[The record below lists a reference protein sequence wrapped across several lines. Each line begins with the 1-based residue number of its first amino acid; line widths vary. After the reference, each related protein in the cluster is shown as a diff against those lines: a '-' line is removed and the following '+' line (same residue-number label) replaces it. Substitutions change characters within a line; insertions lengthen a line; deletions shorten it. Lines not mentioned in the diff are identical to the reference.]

1 MARYN
6 FDKEINRLGTNCIK
20 WDMTAT
26 IWGKKNLLPMWI
38 ADMDFPTPKFF
49 TDALIKRVDG
59 GVLGYGCRPQSWY
72 DAIKGWFKDHY
83 GWTVTDGQIGF
94 VPGIVV
100 GIAHALRCF
109 TKPGD
114 KVLIFPPVY
123 FPFANQIKNAGCK
136 EVDCPLT
143 IVEKKD
149 GSEDYEIDFKL
160 LEKKIKGCKAMILC
174 NPHNPGGRVWAKAE
188 LQKIAKLC
196 LDNKV
201 FVISDEIHCDL
212 SFHKHI
218 PFATVNAKQAQNT
231 ITFHA
236 PSKTFNCAGVGASE
250 WVATNQEM
258 HDKFAAYLKGGEF
271 DGGHYDSFMPSTIFY
286 TKKGSEWLSQAM
298 DYIKGNIDYVEQ
310 FLKDNF
316 TVETLQFSGKKVRVT
331 SEGNKGGVE
340 EIAEAKI
347 GKKQLVRMIRPQA
360 SFLIF
365 LDFRNLG
372 LSSSELQE
380 FVVDKA
386 HLALNDGAMFG
397 EGGEGFMRLNVGCPR
412 KTLERAMGQ
421 LKAAFL
427 KKYKL

>member
-1 MARYN
+1 MAKYN
-6 FDKEINRLGTNCIK
+6 FDKELNRMGTNCIK
-20 WDMTAT
+20 WDMTQK

-38 ADMDFPTPKFF
+38 ADMDFATPKFF
-49 TDALIKRVDG
+49 TDALVKRVDG
-59 GVLGYGCRPQSWY
+59 GVLGYGCRPQKWY
-72 DAIKGWFKDHY
+72 DAIKAWFKHHY
-83 GWTVTDGQIGF
+83 NWEITDDQIGF

-123 FPFANQIKNAGCK
+123 FPFANQIAYAGCK
-136 EVDCPLT
+136 EVDCPL
-143 IVEKKD
+143 VLKEGKN
-149 GSEDYEIDFKL
+149 GEDFEIDFSL
-160 LEKKIKGCKAMILC
+160 LEKRIKGCKAMILC
-174 NPHNPGGRVWAKAE
+174 NPHNPGGRVWTKAE
-188 LQKIAKLC
+188 LQKIARIC

-212 SFHKHI
+212 SFKGHI

-250 WVATNQEM
+250 WVAVNREM
-258 HDKFAAYLKGGEF
+258 HDKFAAYLRGGEF
-271 DGGHYDSFMPSTIFY
+271 DGGHYDSFMPSSIFY
-286 TKKGSEWLSQAM
+286 SPKGEEWLSQAL

-316 TVETLQFSGKKVRVT
+316 TVDTIEFSGKKLRM
-331 SEGNKGGVE
+331 SSEDKEGNAE
-340 EIAEAKI
+340 EYAEAKI
-347 GKKQLVRMIRPQA
+347 SRSQLIRMIRPQA

-365 LDFRNLG
+365 LDFRRLG
-372 LSSSELQE
+372 LSQKELVD

-397 EGGEGFMRLNVGCPR
+397 VGGEGFMRLNVGCPR
-412 KTLERAMGQ
+412 KTMERAMTQ
-421 LKAAFL
+421 LKAAFD

>member
-1 MARYN
+1 M
-6 FDKEINRLGTNCIK
+6 GTSCIK
-20 WDMTAT
+20 WDMTQK

-38 ADMDFPTPKFF
+38 ADMDFATPKFF
-49 TDALIKRVDG
+49 TDALVKRVDG
-59 GVLGYGCRPQSWY
+59 GVLGYGCRPQKWY
-72 DAIKGWFKDHY
+72 DAIKAWFKHRY
-83 GWTVTDGQIGF
+83 NWEITDDQIGF

-123 FPFANQIKNAGCK
+123 FPFANQIAYAGCK
-136 EVDCPLT
+136 EVDCPL
-143 IVEKKD
+143 VLKEGKN
-149 GSEDYEIDFKL
+149 GEDFEIDFSL
-160 LEKKIKGCKAMILC
+160 LEKRIKGCKAMILC
-174 NPHNPGGRVWAKAE
+174 NPHNPGGRVWTKAE
-188 LQKIAKLC
+188 LQKIARIC

-212 SFHKHI
+212 SFKGHI

-250 WVATNQEM
+250 WVAVNREM
-258 HDKFAAYLKGGEF
+258 HDKFAAYLRGGEF
-271 DGGHYDSFMPSTIFY
+271 DGGHYDSFMPSSIFY
-286 TKKGSEWLSQAM
+286 SPKGEEWLSQAL
-298 DYIKGNIDYVEQ
+298 DYIKANIDYVEQ

-316 TVETLQFSGKKVRVT
+316 TVDTIEFSGKKLRM
-331 SEGNKGGVE
+331 SSEDKEGNAE
-340 EIAEAKI
+340 EYAEAKI
-347 GKKQLVRMIRPQA
+347 SRSQLIRMIRPQA

-365 LDFRNLG
+365 LDFRRLG
-372 LSSSELQE
+372 LSQKELVD

-397 EGGEGFMRLNVGCPR
+397 VGGEGFMRLNVGCPR
-412 KTLERAMGQ
+412 KTMERAMTQ
-421 LKAAFL
+421 LKAAFD

>member
-1 MARYN
+1 MAKYN
-6 FDKEINRLGTNCIK
+6 FDREINRKGTDCIK
-20 WDMTAT
+20 WDMTRQ
-26 IWGKKNLLPMWI
+26 IWGRTDLLPMWI

-59 GVLGYGCRPQSWY
+59 GALGYGCRPQKWY
-72 DAIKGWFKDHY
+72 NAIIAWFKERYNWAITQD
-83 GWTVTDGQIGF
+83 QIGF

-123 FPFANQIKNAGCK
+123 FPFANQIAYARCK
-136 EVDCPLT
+136 QVDCPLLIT
-143 IVEKKD
+143 EKN
-149 GSEDYEIDFKL
+149 GSETFEIDWPL

-174 NPHNPGGRVWAKAE
+174 NPHNPGGRVWTRAE
-188 LQKIAKLC
+188 LQKIARIC
-196 LDNKV
+196 LENKV

-212 SFHKHI
+212 SFNGHI
-218 PFATVNAKQAQNT
+218 PFATVNAKQALNT

-250 WVATNQEM
+250 WVATSKEM
-258 HDKFAAYLKGGEF
+258 HDRFAAYLRGGEF
-271 DGGHYDSFMPSTIFY
+271 DAGHYDSFMPSSIFY
-286 TKKGSEWLSQAM
+286 SSKGREWLSQAM
-298 DYIKGNIDYVEQ
+298 TYLKGNIDYVEA
-310 FLKDNF
+310 FLRDNF
-316 TVETLQFSGKKVRVT
+316 TAQTIELSGKVIRT
-331 SEGNKGGVE
+331 ENE
-340 EIAEAKI
+340 EYAEAKI
-347 GKKQLVRMIRPQA
+347 GNKQLIKMIRPEA

-372 LSSSELQE
+372 LSQKELVD

-397 EGGEGFMRLNVGCPR
+397 AGGDGFMRLNIGCPR
-412 KTLERAMGQ
+412 KTLERAMNQ
-421 LKAAFL
+421 LKAAFFR
-427 KKYKL
+427 KYKL

>member
-1 MARYN
+1 MAKYN
-6 FDKEINRLGTNCIK
+6 FDKELNRIGTSCIK
-20 WDMTAT
+20 WDMTPK

-38 ADMDFPTPKFF
+38 ADMDFATPKFF
-49 TDALIKRVDG
+49 TDALVKRVDG
-59 GVLGYGCRPQSWY
+59 GVLGYGCRPQKWY
-72 DAIKGWFKDHY
+72 DAIRGWFKNRY
-83 GWTVTDGQIGF
+83 GWEITDDQIGF

-123 FPFANQIKNAGCK
+123 FPFANQIAYAGCK
-136 EVDCPLT
+136 EVDCPL
-143 IVEKKD
+143 VLKEGKN
-149 GSEDYEIDFKL
+149 GEDFEIDFNL

-174 NPHNPGGRVWAKAE
+174 NPHNPGGRVWTRAE
-188 LQKIAKLC
+188 LQKIAKIC
-196 LDNKV
+196 LENKV

-212 SFHKHI
+212 SFLPHI
-218 PFATVNAKQAQNT
+218 PFATVNAKQALNT

-250 WVATNQEM
+250 WVAENKEI

-271 DGGHYDSFMPSTIFY
+271 DGGHYDSFMPSSIFY
-286 TKKGSEWLSQAM
+286 SKKGEEWLAQAM
-298 DYIKGNIDYVEQ
+298 DYIKGNIDYVEK

-316 TVETLQFSGKKVRVT
+316 TVDTLEFSGKKVRM
-331 SEGNKGGVE
+331 SSQDSKGKAE
-340 EIAEAKI
+340 EYAEAKV
-347 GKKQLVRMIRPQA
+347 GRLQLVRMIRPQA

-365 LDFRNLG
+365 LDFRRLG
-372 LSSSELQE
+372 LTQQELVD

-397 EGGEGFMRLNVGCPR
+397 QGGEGFMRLNVGCPR
-412 KTLERAMGQ
+412 KTMERAMTQ
-421 LKAAFL
+421 LKAAFD

>member
-1 MARYN
+1 M
-6 FDKEINRLGTNCIK
+6 GTSCIK
-20 WDMTAT
+20 WDMTQK

-38 ADMDFPTPKFF
+38 ADMDFATPKFF
-49 TDALIKRVDG
+49 TDALVKRVDG
-59 GVLGYGCRPQSWY
+59 GVLGYGCRPQKWY
-72 DAIKGWFKDHY
+72 DAIKAWFKHRY
-83 GWTVTDGQIGF
+83 NWEITDDQIGF

-123 FPFANQIKNAGCK
+123 FPFANQIAYAGCR
-136 EVDCPLT
+136 EVDCPL
-143 IVEKKD
+143 VLKEGKN
-149 GSEDYEIDFKL
+149 GEDFEIDFSL
-160 LEKKIKGCKAMILC
+160 LEKRIKGCKAMILC
-174 NPHNPGGRVWAKAE
+174 NPHNPGGRVWTKAE
-188 LQKIAKLC
+188 LQKIARIC

-212 SFHKHI
+212 SFKGHI

-250 WVATNQEM
+250 WVAVNREM
-258 HDKFAAYLKGGEF
+258 HDKFAAYLRGGEF
-271 DGGHYDSFMPSTIFY
+271 DGGHYDSFMPSSIFY
-286 TKKGSEWLSQAM
+286 SPKGEEWLSQAL

-316 TVETLQFSGKKVRVT
+316 TVDTIEFSGKKLRM
-331 SEGNKGGVE
+331 SSEDKEGNAE
-340 EIAEAKI
+340 EYAEAKI
-347 GKKQLVRMIRPQA
+347 SRSQLIRMIRPQA

-365 LDFRNLG
+365 LDFRRLG
-372 LSSSELQE
+372 LSQKELVD

-397 EGGEGFMRLNVGCPR
+397 VGGEGFMRLNVGCPR
-412 KTLERAMGQ
+412 KTMERAMTQ
-421 LKAAFL
+421 LKAAFD

>member
-1 MARYN
+1 M
-6 FDKEINRLGTNCIK
+6 GTSCIK
-20 WDMTAT
+20 WDMTQK

-38 ADMDFPTPKFF
+38 ADMDFATPKFF
-49 TDALIKRVDG
+49 TDALVKRVDG
-59 GVLGYGCRPQSWY
+59 GVLGYGCRPQKWY
-72 DAIKGWFKDHY
+72 DAIKAWFKHRY
-83 GWTVTDGQIGF
+83 NWEITDDQIGF

-123 FPFANQIKNAGCK
+123 FPFANQIAYAGCK
-136 EVDCPLT
+136 EVDCPL
-143 IVEKKD
+143 VLKEGKN
-149 GSEDYEIDFKL
+149 GEDFEIDFSL
-160 LEKKIKGCKAMILC
+160 LEKRIKGCKAMILC
-174 NPHNPGGRVWAKAE
+174 NPHNPGGRVWTKAE
-188 LQKIAKLC
+188 LQKIARIC

-212 SFHKHI
+212 SFKGHI

-250 WVATNQEM
+250 WVAVNREM
-258 HDKFAAYLKGGEF
+258 HDKFAAYLRGGEF
-271 DGGHYDSFMPSTIFY
+271 DGGHYDSFMPSSIFY
-286 TKKGSEWLSQAM
+286 SPKGEEWLSQAL

-316 TVETLQFSGKKVRVT
+316 TVDTIEFSGKKLRM
-331 SEGNKGGVE
+331 SSEDKEGNAE
-340 EIAEAKI
+340 EYAEAKI
-347 GKKQLVRMIRPQA
+347 SRSQLIRMIRPQA

-365 LDFRNLG
+365 LDFRRLG
-372 LSSSELQE
+372 LSQKELVD

-397 EGGEGFMRLNVGCPR
+397 VGGEGFMRLNVGCPR
-412 KTLERAMGQ
+412 KTMERAMTQ
-421 LKAAFL
+421 LKAAFD

>member
-1 MARYN
+1 M
-6 FDKEINRLGTNCIK
+6 GTSCIK
-20 WDMTAT
+20 WDMTQK

-38 ADMDFPTPKFF
+38 ADMDFATPKFF
-49 TDALIKRVDG
+49 TDALVKRVDG
-59 GVLGYGCRPQSWY
+59 GVLGYGCRPQKWY
-72 DAIKGWFKDHY
+72 DAIKAWFKHRY
-83 GWTVTDGQIGF
+83 NWEITDDQIGF

-123 FPFANQIKNAGCK
+123 FPFANQIAYAGCK
-136 EVDCPLT
+136 EVDCPL
-143 IVEKKD
+143 VLKEGKN
-149 GSEDYEIDFKL
+149 GEDFEIDFSL
-160 LEKKIKGCKAMILC
+160 LEKRIKGCKAMILC
-174 NPHNPGGRVWAKAE
+174 NPHNPGGRVWTKAE
-188 LQKIAKLC
+188 LQKIARIC

-212 SFHKHI
+212 SFKGHI

-250 WVATNQEM
+250 WVAVNREM
-258 HDKFAAYLKGGEF
+258 HDKFAAYLRGGEF
-271 DGGHYDSFMPSTIFY
+271 DGGHYDSFMPSSIFY
-286 TKKGSEWLSQAM
+286 SPKGEEWLSQAL

-316 TVETLQFSGKKVRVT
+316 TVDTIEFSGKKLRM
-331 SEGNKGGVE
+331 SSEDKEGNAE
-340 EIAEAKI
+340 EYAEAKI
-347 GKKQLVRMIRPQA
+347 SRSQLIRMIRPQA

-365 LDFRNLG
+365 LDFRRLG
-372 LSSSELQE
+372 LSQKELVD

-397 EGGEGFMRLNVGCPR
+397 VGGEGFMRLNVGCPR
-412 KTLERAMGQ
+412 KTIERAMTQ
-421 LKAAFL
+421 LKAAFD

>member
-1 MARYN
+1 MAKYN
-6 FDKEINRLGTNCIK
+6 FDKELNRMGTNCIK
-20 WDMTAT
+20 WDMTQK

-38 ADMDFPTPKFF
+38 ADMDFATPKFF
-49 TDALIKRVDG
+49 TDALVKRVDG
-59 GVLGYGCRPQSWY
+59 GVLGYGCRPQKWY
-72 DAIKGWFKDHY
+72 DAIKAWFKHRY
-83 GWTVTDGQIGF
+83 NWEITDDQIGF

-123 FPFANQIKNAGCK
+123 FPFANQIAYAGCK
-136 EVDCPLT
+136 EVDCPL
-143 IVEKKD
+143 VLKEGKN
-149 GSEDYEIDFKL
+149 GEDFEIDFSL
-160 LEKKIKGCKAMILC
+160 LEKRIKGCKAMILC
-174 NPHNPGGRVWAKAE
+174 NPHNPGGRVWTKAE
-188 LQKIAKLC
+188 LQKIARIC

-212 SFHKHI
+212 SFKGHI

-250 WVATNQEM
+250 WVAVNREM
-258 HDKFAAYLKGGEF
+258 HDKFAAYLRGGEF
-271 DGGHYDSFMPSTIFY
+271 DGGHYDSFMPSSIFY
-286 TKKGSEWLSQAM
+286 SPKGEEWLSQAL
-298 DYIKGNIDYVEQ
+298 DYIKANIDYVEQ

-316 TVETLQFSGKKVRVT
+316 TVDTIEFSGKKLRM
-331 SEGNKGGVE
+331 SSEDKEGNAE
-340 EIAEAKI
+340 EYAEAKI
-347 GKKQLVRMIRPQA
+347 SRSQLIRMIRPQA

-365 LDFRNLG
+365 LDFRRLG
-372 LSSSELQE
+372 LSQKELVD

-397 EGGEGFMRLNVGCPR
+397 VGGEGFMRLNVGCPR
-412 KTLERAMGQ
+412 KTIERAMTQ
-421 LKAAFL
+421 LKAAFD

>member
-1 MARYN
+1 MAKYN
-6 FDKEINRLGTNCIK
+6 FDKELNRMGTSCIK
-20 WDMTAT
+20 WDMTQK

-38 ADMDFPTPKFF
+38 ADMDFATPKFF
-49 TDALIKRVDG
+49 TDALVKRVDG
-59 GVLGYGCRPQSWY
+59 GVLGYGCRPQKWY
-72 DAIKGWFKDHY
+72 DAIKAWFKHRY
-83 GWTVTDGQIGF
+83 NWEITDDQIGF

-123 FPFANQIKNAGCK
+123 FPFANQIAYAGCK
-136 EVDCPLT
+136 EVDCPL
-143 IVEKKD
+143 VLKEGKN
-149 GSEDYEIDFKL
+149 GEDFEIDFSL
-160 LEKKIKGCKAMILC
+160 LEKRIKGCKAMILC
-174 NPHNPGGRVWAKAE
+174 NPHNPGGRVWTKAE
-188 LQKIAKLC
+188 LQKIARIC

-212 SFHKHI
+212 SFKGHI

-250 WVATNQEM
+250 WVAVNREM
-258 HDKFAAYLKGGEF
+258 HDKFAAYLRGGEF
-271 DGGHYDSFMPSTIFY
+271 DGGHYDSFMPSSIFY
-286 TKKGSEWLSQAM
+286 SPKGEEWLSQAL

-316 TVETLQFSGKKVRVT
+316 TVDTIEFSGKKLRM
-331 SEGNKGGVE
+331 SSEDKEGNAE
-340 EIAEAKI
+340 EYAEAKI
-347 GKKQLVRMIRPQA
+347 SRSQLIRMIRPQA

-365 LDFRNLG
+365 LDFRRLG
-372 LSSSELQE
+372 LSQKELVD

-397 EGGEGFMRLNVGCPR
+397 VGGEGFMRLNVGCPR
-412 KTLERAMGQ
+412 KTIERAMTQ
-421 LKAAFL
+421 LKAAFD

>member
-1 MARYN
+1 MAKYN
-6 FDKEINRLGTNCIK
+6 FDKELNRMGTSCIK
-20 WDMTAT
+20 WDMTQK

-38 ADMDFPTPKFF
+38 ADMDFATPKFF
-49 TDALIKRVDG
+49 TDALVKRVDG
-59 GVLGYGCRPQSWY
+59 GVLGYGCRPQKWY
-72 DAIKGWFKDHY
+72 DAIKAWFKHRY
-83 GWTVTDGQIGF
+83 NWEITDDQIGF

-123 FPFANQIKNAGCK
+123 FPFANQIAYAGCK
-136 EVDCPLT
+136 EVDCPL
-143 IVEKKD
+143 VLKEGKN
-149 GSEDYEIDFKL
+149 GEDFEIDFSL
-160 LEKKIKGCKAMILC
+160 LEKRIKGCKAMILC
-174 NPHNPGGRVWAKAE
+174 NPHNPGGRVWTKAE
-188 LQKIAKLC
+188 LQKIARIC

-212 SFHKHI
+212 SFKGHI

-250 WVATNQEM
+250 WVAVNREM
-258 HDKFAAYLKGGEF
+258 HDKFAAYLRGGEF
-271 DGGHYDSFMPSTIFY
+271 DGGHYDSFMPSSIFY
-286 TKKGSEWLSQAM
+286 SPKGEEWLSQAL

-316 TVETLQFSGKKVRVT
+316 TVDTIEFSGKKLRM
-331 SEGNKGGVE
+331 SSEDKEGNAE
-340 EIAEAKI
+340 EYAEAKI
-347 GKKQLVRMIRPQA
+347 SRSQLIRMIRPQA

-365 LDFRNLG
+365 LDFRRLG
-372 LSSSELQE
+372 LSQKELVD

-397 EGGEGFMRLNVGCPR
+397 VGGEGFMRLNVGCPR
-412 KTLERAMGQ
+412 KTMERAMTQ
-421 LKAAFL
+421 LKAAFD

>member
-1 MARYN
+1 MAKYN
-6 FDKEINRLGTNCIK
+6 FDKELNRMGTSCIK
-20 WDMTAT
+20 WDMTQK

-38 ADMDFPTPKFF
+38 ADMDFATPKFF
-49 TDALIKRVDG
+49 TDALVKRVDG
-59 GVLGYGCRPQSWY
+59 GVLGYGCRPQKWY
-72 DAIKGWFKDHY
+72 DAIKAWFKHRY
-83 GWTVTDGQIGF
+83 NWEITDDQIGF

-123 FPFANQIKNAGCK
+123 FPFANQIAYAGCK
-136 EVDCPLT
+136 EVDCPL
-143 IVEKKD
+143 VLKEGKN
-149 GSEDYEIDFKL
+149 GEDFEIDFSL
-160 LEKKIKGCKAMILC
+160 LEKRIKGCKAMILC
-174 NPHNPGGRVWAKAE
+174 NPHNPGGRVWTKAE
-188 LQKIAKLC
+188 LQKIARIC

-212 SFHKHI
+212 SFKGHI

-250 WVATNQEM
+250 WVAVNREM
-258 HDKFAAYLKGGEF
+258 HDKFAAYLRGGEF
-271 DGGHYDSFMPSTIFY
+271 DGGHYDSFMPSSIFY
-286 TKKGSEWLSQAM
+286 SPKGEEWLSQAL
-298 DYIKGNIDYVEQ
+298 DYIKANIDYVEQ

-316 TVETLQFSGKKVRVT
+316 TVDTIEFSGKKLRM
-331 SEGNKGGVE
+331 SSEDKEGNAE
-340 EIAEAKI
+340 EYAEAKI
-347 GKKQLVRMIRPQA
+347 SRSQLIRMIRPQA

-365 LDFRNLG
+365 LDFRRLG
-372 LSSSELQE
+372 LSQKELVD

-397 EGGEGFMRLNVGCPR
+397 AGGEGFMRLNVGCPR
-412 KTLERAMGQ
+412 KTMERAMTQ
-421 LKAAFL
+421 LKAAFD

>member
-1 MARYN
+1 MAKYN
-6 FDKEINRLGTNCIK
+6 FDKELNRMGTSCIK
-20 WDMTAT
+20 WDMTQK

-38 ADMDFPTPKFF
+38 ADMDFATPKFF
-49 TDALIKRVDG
+49 TDALVKRVDG
-59 GVLGYGCRPQSWY
+59 GVLGYGCRPQKWY
-72 DAIKGWFKDHY
+72 DAIKAWFKHRY
-83 GWTVTDGQIGF
+83 NWEITDDQIGF

-123 FPFANQIKNAGCK
+123 FPFANQIAYAGCK
-136 EVDCPLT
+136 EVDCPL
-143 IVEKKD
+143 VLKEGKN
-149 GSEDYEIDFKL
+149 GEDFEIDWAL
-160 LEKKIKGCKAMILC
+160 LEKRIKGCKAMILC
-174 NPHNPGGRVWAKAE
+174 NPHNPGGRVWTKAE
-188 LQKIAKLC
+188 LQKIARIC

-212 SFHKHI
+212 SFKGHI

-250 WVATNQEM
+250 WVAVNREM
-258 HDKFAAYLKGGEF
+258 HDKFAAYLRGGEF
-271 DGGHYDSFMPSTIFY
+271 DGGHYDSFMPSSIFY
-286 TKKGSEWLSQAM
+286 SPKGEEWLSQAL

-316 TVETLQFSGKKVRVT
+316 TVDTIEFSGKKLRM
-331 SEGNKGGVE
+331 SSEDKEGNAE
-340 EIAEAKI
+340 EYAEAKI
-347 GKKQLVRMIRPQA
+347 SRSQLIRMIRPQA

-365 LDFRNLG
+365 LDFRRLG
-372 LSSSELQE
+372 LSQKELVD

-397 EGGEGFMRLNVGCPR
+397 VGGEGFMRLNVGCPR
-412 KTLERAMGQ
+412 KTMERAMTQ
-421 LKAAFL
+421 LKAAFD

>member
-1 MARYN
+1 MAKYN
-6 FDKEINRLGTNCIK
+6 FDKELNRMGTSCIK
-20 WDMTAT
+20 WDMTQK

-38 ADMDFPTPKFF
+38 ADMDFATPKFF
-49 TDALIKRVDG
+49 TDALVKRVDG
-59 GVLGYGCRPQSWY
+59 GVLGYGCRPQKWY
-72 DAIKGWFKDHY
+72 DAIKAWFKHRY
-83 GWTVTDGQIGF
+83 NWEITDDQIGF

-123 FPFANQIKNAGCK
+123 FPFANQIAYAGCK
-136 EVDCPLT
+136 EVDCPL
-143 IVEKKD
+143 VLKEGKN
-149 GSEDYEIDFKL
+149 GEDFEIDFSL
-160 LEKKIKGCKAMILC
+160 LEKRIKGCKAMILC
-174 NPHNPGGRVWAKAE
+174 NPHNPGGRVWTKAE
-188 LQKIAKLC
+188 LQKIARIC

-212 SFHKHI
+212 SFKGHI

-250 WVATNQEM
+250 WVAVNREM
-258 HDKFAAYLKGGEF
+258 HDKFAAYLRGGEF
-271 DGGHYDSFMPSTIFY
+271 DGGHYDSFMPSSIFY
-286 TKKGSEWLSQAM
+286 SPKGEEWLSQAL

-316 TVETLQFSGKKVRVT
+316 TVDTIEFSGKKLRM
-331 SEGNKGGVE
+331 SSEDKEGNAE
-340 EIAEAKI
+340 EYAEAKI
-347 GKKQLVRMIRPQA
+347 SRSQLIRMIRPQA

-365 LDFRNLG
+365 LDFRRLG
-372 LSSSELQE
+372 LSQKELVD

-397 EGGEGFMRLNVGCPR
+397 VGGEGFMRLNVGCPR
-412 KTLERAMGQ
+412 KTLERAMTQ
-421 LKAAFL
+421 LKAAFCR
-427 KKYKL
+427 KYKL